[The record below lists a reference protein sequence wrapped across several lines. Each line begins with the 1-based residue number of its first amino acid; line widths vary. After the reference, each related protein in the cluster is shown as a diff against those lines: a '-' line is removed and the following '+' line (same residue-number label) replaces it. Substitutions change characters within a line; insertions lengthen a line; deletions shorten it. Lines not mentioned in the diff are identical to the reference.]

1 MENYQL
7 DVEEIVM
14 FNDNYSN
21 FHKNITAYFDLFFE
35 SQLKQKTNK
44 PILEIVEQ
52 IEVYIKKHYSEQI
65 TINDISAI
73 FSVDPCY
80 LSKSFKQY
88 KKLSPMN
95 YLTQTRIDVAK
106 ELMKKDTS
114 MKLKEI
120 AEIVGY
126 SNQYYF
132 SRIFKSVTKQS
143 PSTFKDSL
151 T

>member
-1 MENYQL
+1 
-7 DVEEIVM
+7 
-14 FNDNYSN
+14 
-21 FHKNITAYFDLFFE
+21 
-35 SQLKQKTNK
+35 
-44 PILEIVEQ
+44 
-52 IEVYIKKHYSEQI
+52 
-65 TINDISAI
+65 
-73 FSVDPCY
+73 
-80 LSKSFKQY
+80 
-88 KKLSPMN
+88 MN